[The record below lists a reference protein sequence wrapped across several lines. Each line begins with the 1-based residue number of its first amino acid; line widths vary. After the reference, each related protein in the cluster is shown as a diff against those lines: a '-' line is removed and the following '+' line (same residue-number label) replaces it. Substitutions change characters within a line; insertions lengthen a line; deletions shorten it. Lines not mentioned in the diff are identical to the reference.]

1 MSDKLSRAKHT
12 REAVEREL
20 LQLPDTTGSFH
31 RIGEIGFEIDEADYD
46 PYAGRHA
53 KRASAGASS
62 PEKVGRHAK
71 QATTGGYTRSS
82 SPNDAFGRHGA
93 ALAPEPEIYNA
104 ADDMLARTPDGDDV
118 ATELASPPNDDDSKT
133 VSSSAALISV
143 CVMISRITGFVRTWA
158 MAFALGSTLLA
169 SSYTVANNLPN
180 MLYELVAGGMI
191 VTAFL
196 PVYVSVKKKLGTEEG
211 NRYASNLLT
220 LVVILLGI
228 VSLICMAFP
237 AQAIFT
243 QSFYSDQSEMAT
255 SVFFF
260 QFFAIQIVFYGASAV
275 VSGLLNANRD
285 YLWSSIA
292 PVANNVIVIATFF
305 AYALIAPNDPEL
317 ALYIIAIGNPLG
329 VFVQMAIQT
338 PALKRNGIRI
348 RPRIDL
354 HDPALRETLAI
365 GIPAVIVML
374 SSTAVVSVQSAASY
388 AFAENGP
395 SIIYYARLW
404 FMLPYSFLAVPITT
418 AMFTELA
425 DMQAEGNTEGVKRGI
440 ISGTNQILFFMIPFA
455 LYLVV
460 FATPLITLYSA
471 GAFTAENI
479 PTVASYLAVFAVSLP
494 FYGINTYLQ
503 KIFSSLRKMTVFAG
517 FNIIAA
523 TVQVALTGAAVFAAS
538 NGIADIPIESIAV
551 AELVFYL
558 VGDICLFTYLR
569 RRFGAFGLRSTAK
582 AFIVALVLGT
592 LGAAAGGGALFA
604 AQTLIAPLSGSI
616 AQAFAYIVVCGIVSL
631 VVTFGIALKL
641 KIPEAAFLSSIMARV
656 TGKLKRR

>member
-12 REAVEREL
+12 REAVEKQL

-31 RIGEIGFEIDEADYD
+31 RIGDLGFEVDEIDYD

-53 KRASAGASS
+53 KPA
-62 PEKVGRHAK
+62 KTGRHARPE
-71 QATTGGYTRSS
+71 QTAHAPLDSRET
-82 SPNDAFGRHGA
+82 

-104 ADDMLARTPDGDDV
+104 SDDMLDRTADDQAANELSSSPE
-118 ATELASPPNDDDSKT
+118 ATGTAS

-196 PVYVSVKKKLGTEEG
+196 PVYVSVKKKLGAEKG
-211 NRYASNLLT
+211 NAYASNLLT
-220 LVVILLGI
+220 LVILLLGI

-292 PVANNVIVIATFF
+292 PVANNVIVIVTFF
-305 AYALIAPNDPEL
+305 AYALIAPDNPEL

-329 VFVQMAIQT
+329 VFVQMAIQL

-354 HDPALRETLAI
+354 HDPALRETLSI
-365 GIPAVIVML
+365 GVPAVIVML
-374 SSTAVVSVQSAASY
+374 SSVVVVSVQSAASY
-388 AFAENGP
+388 AFADNGP
-395 SIIYYARLW
+395 SILYYARLW

-425 DMQAEGNTEGVKRGI
+425 DMQADGNIEGVKRGI
-440 ISGTNQILFFMIPFA
+440 VSGTNQILFFMIPFA
-455 LYLVV
+455 LYLIV
-460 FATPLITLYSA
+460 FATPLITMYHA
-471 GAFTAENI
+471 GAFTEENI

-503 KIFSSLRKMTVFAG
+503 KIFSSLRKMGVYAG

-523 TVQVALTGAAVFAAS
+523 LVQVVLTGIAVFLATE
-538 NGIADIPIESIAV
+538 GIADVPIESIAA

-558 VGDICLFTYLR
+558 VGDICLFAYLR

-582 AFIVALVLGT
+582 AFAVALVLGF
-592 LGAAAGGGALFA
+592 LGAAAGALALGA
-604 AQTLIAPLSGSI
+604 AQTLIAPLSGNI
-616 AQAFAYIVVCGIVSL
+616 LQAFVYIVVCGIVSL
-631 VVTFGIALKL
+631 AVTFGIALKL
-641 KIPEAAFLSSIMARV
+641 RIPEAAFLSSIFGKVA
-656 TGKLKRR
+656 GKLKRG

>member
-12 REAVEREL
+12 RGAVEREL

-31 RIGEIGFEIDEADYD
+31 RIGELGFDIDETDYD
-46 PYAGRHA
+46 PYAGRHV
-53 KRASAGASS
+53 KRTADGANQSG
-62 PEKVGRHAK
+62 KIGRHAK
-71 QATTGGYTRSS
+71 STAGGYDRPASRNTVPS
-82 SPNDAFGRHGA
+82 RHGA

-104 ADDMLARTPDGDDV
+104 SDDMLSRTPDGEGAVHDLV
-118 ATELASPPNDDDSKT
+118 AASDGEGEKT

-196 PVYVSVKKKLGTEEG
+196 PVYVSVKKKLGTKAG

-228 VSLICMAFP
+228 VSLVCMAFP

-305 AYALIAPNDPEL
+305 AYAAIAPNDPQL

-329 VFVQMAIQT
+329 VFVQMAIQL

-354 HDPALRETLAI
+354 RDPALRETLAI

-374 SSTAVVSVQSAASY
+374 SSSVVVSVQSAASY
-388 AFAENGP
+388 AFAANGP
-395 SIIYYARLW
+395 SILYYARLW

-425 DMQAEGNTEGVKRGI
+425 DMQAEGNIEGVKRGI
-440 ISGTNQILFFMIPFA
+440 VSGTNQILFFMIPFA
-455 LYLVV
+455 LYLIV
-460 FATPLITLYSA
+460 FATPLITMYCA
-471 GAFTAENI
+471 GAFTESNI
-479 PTVASYLAVFAVSLP
+479 AIIASYLAVFAVSLP
-494 FYGINTYLQ
+494 FYGLNTYLQ

-523 TVQVALTGAAVFAAS
+523 VVQVALTGAAVFIATE
-538 NGIADIPIESIAV
+538 GIADVPIESIAA

-558 VGDICLFTYLR
+558 VGDICLFAYLR

-582 AFIVALVLGT
+582 AFLCALVLGA
-592 LGAAAGGGALFA
+592 LGAIAGAAALFA
-604 AQTLIAPLSGSI
+604 VETFIAPLSGSI
-616 AQAFAYIVVCGIVSL
+616 LQAFAYIVVCGLVSL

-656 TGKLKRR
+656 TGKLKRS

>member
-31 RIGEIGFEIDEADYD
+31 RIGELGFEIDEADYD

-317 ALYIIAIGNPLG
+317 ACSCRWRSRYRHSNATASASARASIC
-329 VFVQMAIQT
+329 T
-338 PALKRNGIRI
+338 T
-348 RPRIDL
+348 RPCARRS
-354 HDPALRETLAI
+354 PSAF
-365 GIPAVIVML
+365 PP
-374 SSTAVVSVQSAASY
+374 SSS
-388 AFAENGP
+388 
-395 SIIYYARLW
+395 
-404 FMLPYSFLAVPITT
+404 
-418 AMFTELA
+418 
-425 DMQAEGNTEGVKRGI
+425 
-440 ISGTNQILFFMIPFA
+440 
-455 LYLVV
+455 
-460 FATPLITLYSA
+460 
-471 GAFTAENI
+471 
-479 PTVASYLAVFAVSLP
+479 
-494 FYGINTYLQ
+494 
-503 KIFSSLRKMTVFAG
+503 
-517 FNIIAA
+517 
-523 TVQVALTGAAVFAAS
+523 
-538 NGIADIPIESIAV
+538 
-551 AELVFYL
+551 
-558 VGDICLFTYLR
+558 C
-569 RRFGAFGLRSTAK
+569 
-582 AFIVALVLGT
+582 
-592 LGAAAGGGALFA
+592 
-604 AQTLIAPLSGSI
+604 
-616 AQAFAYIVVCGIVSL
+616 
-631 VVTFGIALKL
+631 
-641 KIPEAAFLSSIMARV
+641 
-656 TGKLKRR
+656 

>member
-1 MSDKLSRAKHT
+1 
-12 REAVEREL
+12 
-20 LQLPDTTGSFH
+20 
-31 RIGEIGFEIDEADYD
+31 
-46 PYAGRHA
+46 
-53 KRASAGASS
+53 
-62 PEKVGRHAK
+62 
-71 QATTGGYTRSS
+71 
-82 SPNDAFGRHGA
+82 
-93 ALAPEPEIYNA
+93 
-104 ADDMLARTPDGDDV
+104 
-118 ATELASPPNDDDSKT
+118 
-133 VSSSAALISV
+133 
-143 CVMISRITGFVRTWA
+143 
-158 MAFALGSTLLA
+158 
-169 SSYTVANNLPN
+169 
-180 MLYELVAGGMI
+180 
-191 VTAFL
+191 
-196 PVYVSVKKKLGTEEG
+196 
-211 NRYASNLLT
+211 
-220 LVVILLGI
+220 
-228 VSLICMAFP
+228 
-237 AQAIFT
+237 
-243 QSFYSDQSEMAT
+243 
-255 SVFFF
+255 
-260 QFFAIQIVFYGASAV
+260 
-275 VSGLLNANRD
+275 
-285 YLWSSIA
+285 
-292 PVANNVIVIATFF
+292 
-305 AYALIAPNDPEL
+305 
-317 ALYIIAIGNPLG
+317 
-329 VFVQMAIQT
+329 
-338 PALKRNGIRI
+338 
-348 RPRIDL
+348 
-354 HDPALRETLAI
+354 
-365 GIPAVIVML
+365 ML

-604 AQTLIAPLSGSI
+604 AQTFIAPLSGSI